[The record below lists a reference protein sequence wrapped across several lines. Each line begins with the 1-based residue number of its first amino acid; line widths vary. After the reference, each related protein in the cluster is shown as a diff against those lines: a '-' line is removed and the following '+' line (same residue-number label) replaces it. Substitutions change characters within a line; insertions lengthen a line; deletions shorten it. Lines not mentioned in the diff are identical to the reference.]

1 MSYTNFYIQ
10 IEIIESKR
18 FETCLRNVKILY
30 GIHLFKVHSSCSV
43 QSGMIRG
50 MLDHGQNRR
59 AEDTARLAN
68 LRTRGNTNQDSAK
81 IGARMKREIS

>member
-30 GIHLFKVHSSCSV
+30 GIHLFKVHSSYK
-43 QSGMIRG
+43 
-50 MLDHGQNRR
+50 
-59 AEDTARLAN
+59 AE
-68 LRTRGNTNQDSAK
+68 
-81 IGARMKREIS
+81 